1 LKKKHPIRLLVVDDH
16 PAFRTGITAL
26 IGNEPD
32 MEVVAEAGD
41 GMDAV
46 ELFRR
51 TSVDITLMDLRLPG
65 LSGVEATLAILKEFP
80 AARIIVLTTFDGD
93 EDIHRALQAGAKS
106 YLLKD
111 MSRQEITGAIRVVHA
126 GQVPL
131 ALPAG
136 VAQRLAERER
146 RPALTQRET
155 EVLHFL
161 TKGFGN
167 REIATSLHVS
177 EDTVKCHLKSVYCK
191 LGVQDRTAAAVSA
204 LRHGIV
210 HLD

>member
-1 LKKKHPIRLLVVDDH
+1 
-16 PAFRTGITAL
+16 
-26 IGNEPD
+26 
-32 MEVVAEAGD
+32 
-41 GMDAV
+41 
-46 ELFRR
+46 
-51 TSVDITLMDLRLPG
+51 
-65 LSGVEATLAILKEFP
+65 
-80 AARIIVLTTFDGD
+80 
-93 EDIHRALQAGAKS
+93 
-106 YLLKD
+106 
-111 MSRQEITGAIRVVHA
+111 
-126 GQVPL
+126 VPL